1 MEFEKVHQLK
11 SDMQGGLH
19 RRGGINWSGGN
30 GTGRRICFSTPTAS
44 AGAILGVGIEVMVES
59 EKQGLRVACEE
70 KIEEHHGR
78 YHSNEEGGE
87 REIIAELQIAVDG
100 DSEKTS
106 ETIIDR
112 PDGEEKVSGL
122 ALVGIST
129 AGTAIERGEV
139 VAQAADAE

>member
-1 MEFEKVHQLK
+1 
-11 SDMQGGLH
+11 
-19 RRGGINWSGGN
+19 
-30 GTGRRICFSTPTAS
+30 
-44 AGAILGVGIEVMVES
+44 
-59 EKQGLRVACEE
+59 VACEE

-78 YHSNEEGGE
+78 DHSNEEGGE

-106 ETIIDR
+106 ETIVDR

-139 VAQAADAE
+139 VAQAADAQ